1 MKRKEQ
7 VMQRVL
13 LFDVN
18 ETLLDL
24 AGLHESFAV
33 HLGSE
38 KITTEWF
45 NQLIQSA
52 MLSVIVGNYSNFA
65 EIGKAALRMV
75 AERHRVTLNDEII
88 GEIVGKMRTLPAHA
102 DVAEGLANLRENQ
115 YRMAAL
121 TNSPTQVANEQLANA
136 GIKQYFEKVIS
147 VEEVKTVKPDPKV
160 YHHAAKSMDCLPS
173 DCRLIACHSWDV
185 AGAMS
190 VGIRGGFIRRAGMI
204 WNPLFAQ
211 PDVVGDHL
219 IDVASEIVRVDS
231 MG

>member
-1 MKRKEQ
+1 MTRKEQ

-102 DVAEGLANLRENQ
+102 DVAE
-115 YRMAAL
+115 
-121 TNSPTQVANEQLANA
+121 
-136 GIKQYFEKVIS
+136 
-147 VEEVKTVKPDPKV
+147 
-160 YHHAAKSMDCLPS
+160 
-173 DCRLIACHSWDV
+173 
-185 AGAMS
+185 
-190 VGIRGGFIRRAGMI
+190 
-204 WNPLFAQ
+204 
-211 PDVVGDHL
+211 
-219 IDVASEIVRVDS
+219 
-231 MG
+231 